1 MKNLMRGLS
10 LSFQA
15 WLAKGH
21 LKNNRV
27 RASVVAALSLFALLG
42 GSTFNALTAPEPA
55 AVSTGT
61 PDLVGTCNDPA
72 RLSCF
77 VNLPEPMTE
86 ETASSTPVGFQL
98 ASVGDIAPAEGG
110 TFLLVS
116 NPTDLG
122 TDSSDVGNTGSPGTV
137 AFTFTGDN
145 NGGGSASGGNQVTGG
160 TGGLLQLAAFNPPG
174 FTTPGGSSGG
184 APLIVSGKPSTPP
197 GNPPNIPPSVTPP
210 ENPPEILP
218 PAVLLPT
225 PPCVSGLCPPGTD
238 PDPIPP
244 VVACASGNCPTSP
257 GPGPNPDLI
266 PPPPNPPG
274 SPDPVV
280 TPDPVITPV
289 ADNNPPINPLAVP
302 EPAALALFGL
312 GLLLIG
318 LFRRKKHNS

>member
-1 MKNLMRGLS
+1 MKNLMHDLS
-10 LSFQA
+10 LPFQA

-27 RASVVAALSLFALLG
+27 RASVIAGLSLFALIG

-55 AVSTGT
+55 AAST

-77 VNLPEPMTE
+77 INLPEPKTE

-98 ASVGDIAPAEGG
+98 ASVSYIAPAEGS

-122 TDSSDVGNTGSPGTV
+122 TDSSDVGNTGTPGTV

-145 NGGGSASGGNQVTGG
+145 NGGGNASGGNQVTGG
-160 TGGLLQLAAFNPPG
+160 TGGLLQLAAFNPPS
-174 FTTPGGSSGG
+174 FISPGGGSGG
-184 APLIVSGKPSTPP
+184 TPSIVP
-197 GNPPNIPPSVTPP
+197 GNKPFTPAGSPPSDPPSVTPP
-210 ENPPEILP
+210 ENPPEILS

-238 PDPIPP
+238 PDPVIPP
-244 VVACASGNCPTSP
+244 VVACASGNCPPS
-257 GPGPNPDLI
+257 PNPDSI
-266 PPPPNPPG
+266 PDAIPNTPPSNPPG
-274 SPDPVV
+274 P
-280 TPDPVITPV
+280 PDPVITPV
-289 ADNNPPINPLAVP
+289 ADNNPPKDPPINPSAVP

-318 LFRRKKHNS
+318 LFRRKKH